1 MFDASNHRLP
11 QSVRHPEADVVL
23 DAGEGMLARRIT
35 EIPGSKA
42 VPAVLNRGCGQDP
55 LHNSY
60 GI

>member
-23 DAGEGMLARRIT
+23 DADEG
-35 EIPGSKA
+35 KA
-42 VPAVLNRGCGQDP
+42 VPAVLNPGCGQDP